1 MRVSSNMLFD
11 SNVAA
16 MTQQQARLMQTQQQ
30 VSTGRKILT
39 ASDDPVAA
47 ARALDVTQS
56 DAMNTQYAANRGA
69 ARHTLSLAE
78 STLQGVTSLLQDV
91 KTATVNA
98 GNGSLNASD
107 RRTMATDLS
116 GRLQELTGLAN
127 STDGVGNFLF
137 AGFQSKTTP
146 FVSTAAGMAYFGDD
160 GQRNVQVSATRQMP
174 SSGNGADMFMR
185 IKNGNGTFVAQAAAA
200 NTGNGIIGSGA
211 ISNPALLTGDS
222 YTIAYNGPASANGG
236 NVGTGGVNAGTG
248 VISTPTVVTPA
259 SVTGLDY
266 QVAFNDIAT
275 QAAPVNTGTVAT
287 PATVITPAS
296 VTGHGYSVTLGA
308 GGYSV
313 TDLTTN
319 TVLAPAAVTVVG
331 VAPAAQTVDFDGI
344 QLSINGAVL
353 NDTFSV
359 MAPTYNVTELPA
371 GRNTQAIT
379 SLDFSAV
386 NGTFDVD
393 GTTVT
398 LNVAYNETTLVG
410 AIQAG
415 LGASYTVTS
424 KGTVAATNFSVT
436 IERVSTGAASASV
449 VVANSTNVPGMVD
462 SLGTAG
468 GASVATNQAYVS
480 GQPINFGGM
489 QFNIQNGPNP
499 GDSFVVSS
507 PGYTVTNNTTLA
519 TIPATGRTLYVAGQQ
534 TNFDID
540 GIRIDIQGAPAVG
553 DTFTV
558 SPSIN
563 ESVFKTLADLITALN
578 APVVGAS
585 LTNSLN
591 HGLAQLD
598 TALNN
603 VLTTRSS
610 LGLRLNEIDA
620 LQTAGEDLGLQ
631 FKQTLS
637 ELQDVDYN
645 QSISDLVRQQTNLQA
660 AQQTFSKVAGLSLF
674 DYI

>member
-16 MTQQQARLMQTQQQ
+16 MTQQQERLMRTQQQ

-56 DAMNTQYAANRGA
+56 DAMNTQYATNRGA

-98 GNGSLNASD
+98 GNGSLNSSD
-107 RRTMATDLS
+107 RRTMATELS

-146 FVSTAAGMAYFGDD
+146 FVSTSAGMAYFGDD
-160 GQRNVQVSATRQMP
+160 GQRNVQVSSTRQMP

-185 IKNGNGTFVAQAAAA
+185 IKNGNGTFVAQATSG
-200 NTGNGIIGSGA
+200 NTGTGVISQGSIIDSTA
-211 ISNPALLTGDS
+211 LTGDS
-222 YTIAYNGPASANGG
+222 YTVAYTGPTAAAVAG
-236 NVGTGGVNAGTG
+236 NTGDGA
-248 VISTPTVVTPA
+248 ISTPTVVNKAALTGNDYSIALTVPA
-259 SVTGLDY
+259 APGLPTYAVTNTTNGALVKDATGADMTGL
-266 QVAFNDIAT
+266 T
-275 QAAPVNTGTVAT
+275 
-287 PATVITPAS
+287 
-296 VTGHGYSVTLGA
+296 
-308 GGYSV
+308 
-313 TDLTTN
+313 
-319 TVLAPAAVTVVG
+319 
-331 VAPAAQTVDFDGI
+331 
-344 QLSINGAVL
+344 
-353 NDTFSV
+353 
-359 MAPTYNVTELPA
+359 
-371 GRNTQAIT
+371 
-379 SLDFSAV
+379 
-386 NGTFDVD
+386 
-393 GTTVT
+393 
-398 LNVAYNETTLVG
+398 
-410 AIQAG
+410 
-415 LGASYTVTS
+415 
-424 KGTVAATNFSVT
+424 
-436 IERVSTGAASASV
+436 
-449 VVANSTNVPGMVD
+449 
-462 SLGTAG
+462 
-468 GASVATNQAYVS
+468 YVS
-480 GQPINFGGM
+480 GQNISFDGL
-489 QFNIQNGPNP
+489 QFNIQDGAAAFIT
-499 GDSFVVSS
+499 GDTFTVSS
-507 PGYTVTNNTTLA
+507 PGYTVTDTTTAAVVL
-519 TIPATGRTLYVAGQQ
+519 PAPPTTGRAPYVSGQAIS
-534 TNFDID
+534 FD
-540 GIRIDIQGAPAVG
+540 GIQIDIQGAPAVG

-558 SPSIN
+558 SPSTN

-591 HGLAQLD
+591 HGLNQLD
-598 TALNN
+598 NALNN

-645 QSISDLVRQQTNLQA
+645 QAISDLVRQQTNLQA